1 MHENSR
7 YVKLAWIGLVSALA
21 LPAPA
26 RAEIVSHTTGPGLLA
41 VAGDGSPR
49 VAFLS
54 NRDVVVARRTAAGWT
69 VARAGRATSR
79 NPVLAGRGAGP
90 RPPSIARR
98 RDVHERRDRLGP
110 QGRRRLGRPI
120 SLRQHLRVARRTR
133 GCSRERPE
141 PLVRVE

>member
-1 MHENSR
+1 MHGNSR

-69 VARAGRATSR
+69 VARPGRATSR
-79 NPVLAGRGAGP
+79 NPVVYVELRGAHHRHHRDTAAP
-90 RPPSIARR
+90 RLLRR
-98 RDVHERRDRLGP
+98 
-110 QGRRRLGRPI
+110 
-120 SLRQHLRVARRTR
+120 
-133 GCSRERPE
+133 
-141 PLVRVE
+141 